1 MKYLIVV
8 DMQKDF
14 IYGALG
20 SKEAQKIVKAV
31 VKKIKWYMDNGYR
44 IIFTRDTHTQDYM
57 NTLEGQKL
65 PVIHCVEGTD
75 GWEIIDEIKA
85 EVDMNNDNVI
95 CINKSTFGY
104 LSWTNLPDDW
114 RNLLEFAEEV
124 EIIGV
129 CTDICVV
136 SNALIVRAS
145 YPNMKITVDS
155 NCCAGVTVESHEAA
169 LMTMKSCQIDVI

>member
-31 VKKIKWYMDNGYR
+31 VKKIRWYMDNGYR

-85 EVDMNNDNVI
+85 EIDMTNNRVV
-95 CINKSTFGY
+95 CINKETFGY
-104 LSWTNLPDDW
+104 LDWTNLLQD
-114 RNLLEFAEEV
+114 AEEV

-136 SNALIVRAS
+136 SNALIVRAN

-155 NCCAGVTVESHEAA
+155 SCCAGVTVESHEAA

>member
-1 MKYLIVV
+1 MEYLIVV

-31 VKKIKWYMDNGYR
+31 VKKIRWYMDNGYR
-44 IIFTRDTHTQDYM
+44 IIFTRDTHGQDYM

-85 EVDMNNDNVI
+85 EIDMTNNRVA
-95 CINKSTFGY
+95 CINKETFGY
-104 LSWTNLPDDW
+104 LDWTNLLQD
-114 RNLLEFAEEV
+114 AEEV

-136 SNALIVRAS
+136 SNALIVRAN

-155 NCCAGVTVESHEAA
+155 SCCAGVTVESHEAA